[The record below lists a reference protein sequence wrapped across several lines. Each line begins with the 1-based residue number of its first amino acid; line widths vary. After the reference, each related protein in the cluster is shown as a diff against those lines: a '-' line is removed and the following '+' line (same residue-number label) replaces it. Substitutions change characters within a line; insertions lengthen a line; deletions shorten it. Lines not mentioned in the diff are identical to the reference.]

1 MATFR
6 LETALALAELNARKA
21 ATEAALAQSHRR
33 DRESAGYLGASPSPS
48 PPRERHAPRRSPS
61 PQTEIA
67 ALLRILQMQQQMQQ
81 QQAADQRR
89 EDDRREERREEQR
102 REDRREAAER
112 AGRLEDRIAEATERA
127 ALLEAR
133 LVQATSTTVGGSA
146 PTSGFRSNKAFDTL
160 PLFSGDNNQPFR
172 PWHEEFMSK
181 AGIVGVNHDNLR
193 ELRLKL
199 TGPARAHYYGRY
211 ADHDE
216 PTLLAA
222 MAHLSSEFGAKYEEA
237 KLWAGVYQFKR
248 KPGCPGKE
256 VTRTLAANRQKMLAA
271 GIPAAR
277 SEAED
282 LYYLHELS
290 LTAAQL
296 AVFLAQLSGR
306 ADVSDAHLKRLTGAP
321 DETRRESLM
330 PALTSSDER
339 TELFATRLGLIV
351 AFLEHDPGESGH
363 GGTVR
368 AAATSG
374 LPDETSAPPPARPP
388 PPPQS
393 PAPST
398 NRAAVVLALKADW
411 EARRAREG
419 PAPRY
424 HGSRSGDNTEYL
436 SRNAATFAE
445 RQANRWCFGCTPEQL
460 AEQGPIPHWEC
471 KHHGQD
477 ASEAARMNRVP
488 GSGRQVL
495 GTRTPRRD

>member
-1 MATFR
+1 
-6 LETALALAELNARKA
+6 
-21 ATEAALAQSHRR
+21 
-33 DRESAGYLGASPSPS
+33 
-48 PPRERHAPRRSPS
+48 
-61 PQTEIA
+61 
-67 ALLRILQMQQQMQQ
+67 MQQ
-81 QQAADQRR
+81 QQATDQRR
-89 EDDRREERREEQR
+89 EDDRRREEQR
-102 REDRREAAER
+102 REDRREAAAREE
-112 AGRLEDRIAEATERA
+112 RLEARIAER
-127 ALLEAR
+127 EAR
-133 LVQATSTTVGGSA
+133 LEAHLLHTPATVAVGPAVATSS
-146 PTSGFRSNKAFDTL
+146 FKSNKAFDAL
-160 PLFSGDNNQPFR
+160 PFFSGENSQSFR

-181 AGIVGVNHDNLR
+181 AGIVGVHHDNLR

-211 ADHDE
+211 SDHDE

-248 KPGCPGKE
+248 KPGCPGKD
-256 VTRTLAANRQKMLAA
+256 VTRSLAANRQKMLAA

-306 ADVSDAHLKRLTGAP
+306 ADVSDAHLQHLTGVP

-330 PALTSSDER
+330 PALNSSDER
-339 TELFATRLGLIV
+339 TELFTTRLGLIV

-363 GGTVR
+363 GGTAR
-368 AAATSG
+368 AAVTSG
-374 LPDETSAPPPARPP
+374 LHDDISPPPPARPP
-388 PPPQS
+388 PPPQ
-393 PAPST
+393 APT
-398 NRAAVVLALKADW
+398 PPTPRAAVVLALKADW
-411 EARRAREG
+411 DARRARDG
-419 PAPRY
+419 PAPRFY
-424 HGSRSGDNTEYL
+424 GPRNGDNTEFL

-460 AEQGPIPHWEC
+460 AKQGPIPHWEC

-477 ASEAARMNRVP
+477 ASESDRANRVP
-488 GSGRQVL
+488 GSGREVR
-495 GTRTPRRD
+495 GSRTYRRN